1 MKLLFNKKKCTIL
14 FLLLFIGIPIISKAD
29 VTVTLQWASNDPLIE
44 GYQIFCRE
52 EGQSYDYDNFLWQ
65 GDHSFDQH
73 TVNGLDEDK
82 TYYFVVRSFA
92 GDQVSYDSNEV
103 CYPHCAEQQGES
115 SSGCMIQS
123 LFNQKEL

>member
-1 MKLLFNKKKCTIL
+1 MKLLIDKKKRIIL
-14 FLLLFIGIPIISKAD
+14 FLLLSMVIPLISKAD
-29 VTVTLQWASNDPLIE
+29 VKVTLQWELNDPLVE

-52 EGQSYDYDNFLWQ
+52 EGERYDYNSFLWQ

-73 TVNGLDEDK
+73 TIDGLDEDK

-103 CYPHCAEQQGES
+103 CYPYCAEQQGGS

-123 LFNQKEL
+123 LF